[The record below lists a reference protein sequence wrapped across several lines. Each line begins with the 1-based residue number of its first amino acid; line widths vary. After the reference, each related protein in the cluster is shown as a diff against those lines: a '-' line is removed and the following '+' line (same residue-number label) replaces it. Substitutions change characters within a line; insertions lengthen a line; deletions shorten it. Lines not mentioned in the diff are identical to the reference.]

1 VQVETATDQLGLV
14 ETQKPVTG
22 KRRRPRTK
30 AGSKYK
36 FVVNMKKSPKYK
48 EYFDPERDIGMRL
61 ERLGNLVR
69 SNELLLPFCRPEDV
83 NAVLPTG

>member
-1 VQVETATDQLGLV
+1 METATDELGLV

-36 FVVNMKKSPKYK
+36 FVVGMKKSQKYK
-48 EYFDPERDIGMRL
+48 EYFDPERDIAMRL
-61 ERLGNLVR
+61 AQLGDLVR
-69 SNELLLPFCRPEDV
+69 SNKLLLSIC
-83 NAVLPTG
+83 

>member
-1 VQVETATDQLGLV
+1 METATDELGLV

-36 FVVNMKKSPKYK
+36 FVVGMKKSQKYK
-48 EYFDPERDIGMRL
+48 EYFDPEQDIAMRL
-61 ERLGNLVR
+61 ARLGNLVR
-69 SNELLLPFCRPEDV
+69 SNELLLSVC
-83 NAVLPTG
+83 